1 MSFSPIEDTGSTDL
15 ERETQRYR
23 PQVQILNVETEEERF
38 PRPTVSAWRCN
49 LAALSQRRNMLFTAQ
64 VDDIYVWI
72 PRGPHQLLG
81 SQPEM
86 IIHPAMKQP
95 NAPGYID
102 RSRPHTINHIL
113 VDDLGVD
120 EVLLL
125 ATDSGNVTGYNVEAI
140 FSAINRSAK
149 YGGAR
154 PFDAHEVKPFF
165 AEHVQL
171 SAWGLAT
178 HKFARL
184 IAVSAN
190 TGVITVFAFALVDA
204 VPERDGSSPSSSE
217 NSNMGGFDVLENTWV
232 SIDSA
237 SLMEELK
244 KDIPNHRTRNLRL
257 TYNGHI
263 ENIPCVSFA
272 NFELDPNALWMVSTD
287 IVNRVLL
294 WRIWDRLT
302 PVKSTSYDCSRGGRE
317 QRGWFVLPLHPRRV
331 QQHHFK
337 SDACGC
343 EPKPKMINGRMVF
356 DVTEAADHVEARSD
370 LASQKVAAEEYAT
383 ISNLTL
389 PDDIFP
395 LNGPVHTESQLQP
408 SSSEHGHTTLEAS
421 ETASHPTAS
430 GTIHIV
436 TEVPQNYGVAS
447 PRRSIRVR
455 RGISNLIEEENEQW
469 GLDRAV
475 DADRLRGFFRFR
487 DVPHPCN
494 PRFFPILHFSG
505 NNITLDPYPLDD
517 ELRTLS
523 RSPLE
528 SLLENSMFTSCDRLN
543 LVKYIPELGIVIAAS
558 QAGGVAIIT
567 LTWQEEI
574 GHTFRLDW
582 LLPFPT
588 QERDDECPTPPL
600 MGLAASPMP
609 GFEIPPD
616 VPCIPRDVN
625 PKDRLRF
632 NHRLLNPDKDEACAA
647 TPPECGA
654 SSPFGDV
661 TAGSEDPNLTIPE
674 THAYA
679 SDIYQPHETWHGYHP
694 SRHYRLLL
702 LFCDLTVMSY
712 EFWHDW
718 RG

>member
-1 MSFSPIEDTGSTDL
+1 MSSPLTEESVSTET
-15 ERETQRYR
+15 EREVPGYR
-23 PQVQILNVETEEERF
+23 PQVQILNIETEEERS
-38 PRPTVSAWRCN
+38 PRDVSGPTVSAWRCN
-49 LAALSQRRNMLFTAQ
+49 LAALSQRRNLLFTAH

-72 PRGPHQLLG
+72 PSGPRQLLG
-81 SQPEM
+81 SKPEM
-86 IIHPAMKQP
+86 IIHPVMKEP

-102 RSRPHTINHIL
+102 RSRPHTINHII

-149 YGGAR
+149 YGGDR

-190 TGVITVFAFALVDA
+190 TGVITVFAFALVDD
-204 VPERDGSSPSSSE
+204 VSESDDGSPSLSE
-217 NSNMGGFDVLENTWV
+217 TSNMGDSDILESTWV

-237 SLMEELK
+237 PSMEKLK
-244 KDIPNHRTRNLRL
+244 KDMPHHRTRNLRL
-257 TYNGHI
+257 SYRGHFD
-263 ENIPCVSFA
+263 NIPCVSFA
-272 NFELDPNALWMVSTD
+272 NFELDPNGLWMISTD
-287 IVNRVLL
+287 ILNRVFV
-294 WRIWDRLT
+294 WRVWDNLT
-302 PVKSTSYDCSRGGRE
+302 PVKTSSYNCSREARE

-331 QQHHFK
+331 QQHRYKF
-337 SDACGC
+337 DACGC
-343 EPKPKMINGRMVF
+343 EPRPKIMNGRMVF
-356 DVTEAADHVEARSD
+356 DVSDTADDVIARSN
-370 LASQKVAAEEYAT
+370 LAAQKVDDEEDAT
-383 ISNLTL
+383 ISSLFL

-395 LNGPVHTESQLQP
+395 PGCSIHTELRTQHPGL
-408 SSSEHGHTTLEAS
+408 EHDHTTLEAS
-421 ETASHPTAS
+421 GTASIGTAS
-430 GTIHIV
+430 DSIDINA
-436 TEVPQNYGVAS
+436 EVSQDQEVNP
-447 PRRSIRVR
+447 PRQSIRVR
-455 RGISNLIEEENEQW
+455 RGITNLVEEENEQC
-469 GLDRAV
+469 GV
-475 DADRLRGFFRFR
+475 DCVV
-487 DVPHPCN
+487 DVDVLKCFVSHPCN

-505 NNITLDPYPLDD
+505 NNITLDPYPLDHGS
-517 ELRTLS
+517 RTLS
-523 RSPLE
+523 RSPLQ
-528 SLLENSMFTSCDRLN
+528 SLVEYSMFSSCDRLN
-543 LVKYIPELGIVIAAS
+543 LVKYLPELGIVIAAS

-574 GHTFRLDW
+574 GHTFRIDW

-600 MGLAASPMP
+600 MGIAASPMP

-625 PKDRLRF
+625 PKDRMRF
-632 NHRLLNPDKDEACAA
+632 NHRLLNPDKTEPCVAN
-647 TPPECGA
+647 PPEYGA
-654 SSPFGDV
+654 PSP
-661 TAGSEDPNLTIPE
+661 SEPDPCTQEPKLTIPE

-702 LFCDLTVMSY
+702 LFCDLSVMSY

>member
-1 MSFSPIEDTGSTDL
+1 MSSPLTEESVSTET
-15 ERETQRYR
+15 ERETPGYR
-23 PQVQILNVETEEERF
+23 PQVQILNIETEEERF
-38 PRPTVSAWRCN
+38 PRDVSGPTVSAWRCN
-49 LAALSQRRNMLFTAQ
+49 LAALSQRRNLLFTAH

-72 PRGPHQLLG
+72 PSGPHQLLG

-86 IIHPAMKQP
+86 IIHPVMKEP

-102 RSRPHTINHIL
+102 RSRPHTINHII

-149 YGGAR
+149 YGGDR

-165 AEHVQL
+165 TEHVQL

-190 TGVITVFAFALVDA
+190 TGVITVFAFALVDDMS
-204 VPERDGSSPSSSE
+204 ESDSSSLSFSE
-217 NSNMGGFDVLENTWV
+217 TSNMGDSDVLESTWV

-237 SLMEELK
+237 SSMEELK
-244 KDIPNHRTRNLRL
+244 KDMPHHRRRNLRL
-257 TYNGHI
+257 SYRGHFD
-263 ENIPCVSFA
+263 NIPCVSFA
-272 NFELDPNALWMVSTD
+272 NFELDPNGLWMISTD
-287 IVNRVLL
+287 ILNRVFV
-294 WRIWDRLT
+294 WRVWDSLA
-302 PVKSTSYDCSRGGRE
+302 PVNSSSYNCSRDARE

-331 QQHHFK
+331 QQHRYKF
-337 SDACGC
+337 DACGC
-343 EPKPKMINGRMVF
+343 EPQPKIMNGRMVF
-356 DVTEAADHVEARSD
+356 DVSHTADDVIARSNR
-370 LASQKVAAEEYAT
+370 AAQKVDDEEDAS
-383 ISNLTL
+383 ISSLFL
-389 PDDIFP
+389 PDDIFSDSS
-395 LNGPVHTESQLQP
+395 VHTESRPQRP
-408 SSSEHGHTTLEAS
+408 RSEHNHTTLEAS
-421 ETASHPTAS
+421 
-430 GTIHIV
+430 GTISPAAASDSIDIRAEVSQDHEV
-436 TEVPQNYGVAS
+436 TP
-447 PRRSIRVR
+447 PRQSVRVK
-455 RGISNLIEEENEQW
+455 RGITNLVEEENEQF
-469 GLDRAV
+469 GEDSVV
-475 DADRLRGFFRFR
+475 DV
-487 DVPHPCN
+487 DVLKCFVSHPCN

-505 NNITLDPYPLDD
+505 NNITLDPYPLDHGS
-517 ELRTLS
+517 RTLS
-523 RSPLE
+523 RSPLQ
-528 SLLENSMFTSCDRLN
+528 SLVEYSMFSSCDRLN
-543 LVKYIPELGIVIAAS
+543 LVKYLPELGIVIAAS

-588 QERDDECPTPPL
+588 QEGDDECPTPPL

-616 VPCIPRDVN
+616 VPCIPWDIN
-625 PKDRLRF
+625 PNDRMRF
-632 NHRLLNPDKDEACAA
+632 NHRLLNPDKTEPCVAN
-647 TPPECGA
+647 PPERGA
-654 SSPFGDV
+654 SSP
-661 TAGSEDPNLTIPE
+661 SEPDPCTKEPNLTIPE

-679 SDIYQPHETWHGYHP
+679 SDIYQPHEAWHGYHP

-702 LFCDLTVMSY
+702 LFSDLSVMSY